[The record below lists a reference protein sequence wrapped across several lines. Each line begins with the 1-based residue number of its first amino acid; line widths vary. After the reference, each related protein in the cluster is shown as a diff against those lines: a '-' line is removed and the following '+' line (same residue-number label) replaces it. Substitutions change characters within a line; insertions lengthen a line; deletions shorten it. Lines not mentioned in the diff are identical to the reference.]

1 MVCSIR
7 LHVCVRMNCNSN
19 GGMFK
24 IKMDRNLRR
33 VYLQTSLIPFPSISK
48 LLELVIALYKN
59 IILISL
65 RYIIP
70 QRILQTLLIMSNLMQ
85 NN

>member
-1 MVCSIR
+1 
-7 LHVCVRMNCNSN
+7 MNCNSN
-19 GGMFK
+19 GRMFK

>member
-1 MVCSIR
+1 
-7 LHVCVRMNCNSN
+7 
-19 GGMFK
+19 MFK

-59 IILISL
+59 IILIL
-65 RYIIP
+65 MRYIVP
-70 QRILQTLLIMSNLMQ
+70 QWILQTLLIMSNLMQ

>member
-1 MVCSIR
+1 
-7 LHVCVRMNCNSN
+7 
-19 GGMFK
+19 MFK

-48 LLELVIALYKN
+48 LMLLELVIALYKN
-59 IILISL
+59 IILISM

-70 QRILQTLLIMSNLMQ
+70 QKILQTLLIMSNLMQ